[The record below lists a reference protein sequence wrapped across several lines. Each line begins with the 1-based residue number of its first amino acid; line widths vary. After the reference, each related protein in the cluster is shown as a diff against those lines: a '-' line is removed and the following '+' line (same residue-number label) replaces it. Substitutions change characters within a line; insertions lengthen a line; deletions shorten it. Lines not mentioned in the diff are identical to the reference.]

1 MFNNS
6 LDNLSILKKLKETYS
21 DCYLQ
26 YDEIL
31 NRSSRILMSKTKGTS
46 LYGMFYPDERISKY
60 FVYDGKIVDCV
71 DDCDFLYYFDDKN
84 RLKLTIRKYD
94 NDNEDL
100 IFYYYIDDKIDIVWY
115 SFKRETIFMV
125 GTIERKNDNL
135 YRFLESFDC
144 KKEINSYKEYFF
156 TNEGV
161 VLRTYARDFFKN
173 GKDYESETKFKYIDG
188 A

>member
-1 MFNNS
+1 MDHGEPVN
-6 LDNLSILKKLKETYS
+6 
-21 DCYLQ
+21 
-26 YDEIL
+26 
-31 NRSSRILMSKTKGTS
+31 
-46 LYGMFYPDERISKY
+46 
-60 FVYDGKIVDCV
+60 
-71 DDCDFLYYFDDKN
+71 
-84 RLKLTIRKYD
+84 IRD
-94 NDNEDL
+94 HSGE
-100 IFYYYIDDKIDIVWY
+100 
-115 SFKRETIFMV
+115 KR
-125 GTIERKNDNL
+125 GTIERKNGNL